1 MTYTT
6 KALATLSII
15 LVTFTS
21 INAQTTVCL
30 GSDATV
36 CIGSPVLIQ
45 DCNPGVTTGTVVAN
59 PSNVFLSDDSWSAA
73 VPIGF
78 NFNFYGNTFT
88 NCVIGSNGLVSF
100 NLANANGYCP
110 WALGGA
116 GTMPNPGFASA
127 LNSMMPA
134 YHDINPAASPN
145 GSIYYETIGTAP
157 NRRFVVV
164 YKNLQNFGPAGFCA
178 DMALIMNETS

>member
-15 LVTFTS
+15 LASFTS

-78 NFNFYGNTFT
+78 NFNFY
-88 NCVIGSNGLVSF
+88 
-100 NLANANGYCP
+100 CP
-110 WALGGA
+110 
-116 GTMPNPGFASA
+116 
-127 LNSMMPA
+127 
-134 YHDINPAASPN
+134 
-145 GSIYYETIGTAP
+145 
-157 NRRFVVV
+157 
-164 YKNLQNFGPAGFCA
+164 
-178 DMALIMNETS
+178 